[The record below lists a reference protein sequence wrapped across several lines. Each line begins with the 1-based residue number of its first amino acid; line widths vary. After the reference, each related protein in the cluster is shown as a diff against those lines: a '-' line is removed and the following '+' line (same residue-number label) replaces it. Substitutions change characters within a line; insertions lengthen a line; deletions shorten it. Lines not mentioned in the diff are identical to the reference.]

1 MLLPFVVSFAR
12 TNVFHLEECMQRTTK
27 TILTAALACAFIG
40 SAFAQQVKPD
50 RAIKYR
56 QGILQAQGWNT
67 EIMAAMVKGERP
79 YNKDEFVTHAVY
91 LEQLSHMAWDGFTP
105 GSDQGAPTKAKPEIW
120 TDNAKFKQAALNLQ
134 NETPKLVA
142 AAKTGDMNQIKPAF
156 SDVGKACKGCHDDFR
171 AK

>member
-1 MLLPFVVSFAR
+1 
-12 TNVFHLEECMQRTTK
+12 MQRFTK
-27 TILTAALACAFIG
+27 TALAATLACALIG
-40 SAFAQQVKPD
+40 GAAAQQVKPD

-79 YNKDEFVTHAVY
+79 YDKDEFLRHAVY
-91 LEQLSHMAWDGFTP
+91 LEELSHMAWDGFP
-105 GSDQGAPTKAKPEIW
+105 AGSDQGAPTKAKPEIW

-134 NETPKLVA
+134 NETPKLVT
-142 AAKTGDMNQIKPAF
+142 AAKTGDMNQIKTAF